1 MKVYMDKITSR
12 LCNPILPLTYDDSL
26 SYLEIMEKLRYK
38 VNELID
44 YFNGQDAFA
53 TETWVLEQ
61 IAACKAELEA
71 RLDEMDALI
80 DTKLDKATF
89 ETFVAELQISINS
102 MAGQIR
108 SLEEATAQN
117 AADIIETYNSLKRYI
132 DDQLIDL
139 EVINPLTGNIQPIQ
153 LVLNY
158 MADLLRADSL
168 TAQEYDAAE
177 LTAAAYDALQLT
189 AYVYDNY
196 GKNYIGN

>member
-1 MKVYMDKITSR
+1 MKTYVDKIENR
-12 LCNPILPLTYDDSL
+12 LCSPILPLTYDDSI
-26 SYLEIMEKLRYK
+26 SYLEIVEKLRYK
-38 VNELID
+38 VNELIE
-44 YFNGQDAFA
+44 YFNGQEAFA
-53 TETWVLEQ
+53 TEEWVLEQ
-61 IAACKAELEA
+61 IAACKAELET
-71 RLDEMDALI
+71 RLNKMDALI
-80 DTKLDKATF
+80 DTKLDKTTF

-108 SLEEATAQN
+108 SLEEATVQN

-132 DDQLIDL
+132 DEQLIDL
-139 EVINPLTGNIQPIQ
+139 EVVNPMTGNVQPIQ

-168 TAQEYDAAE
+168 TAGEYDAAE

-189 AYVYDNY
+189 AYTYDNY

>member
-1 MKVYMDKITSR
+1 MKVYIDKITGR
-12 LCNPILPLTYDDSL
+12 LCSPILPLTYDDSL

-44 YFNGQDAFA
+44 YFNGQEAFA

-61 IAACKAELEA
+61 IAACKAELVA

-89 ETFVAELQISINS
+89 NNFVTELQISINS

-117 AADIIETYNSLKRYI
+117 AAAIIETYNSLKRYI

-139 EVINPLTGNIQPIQ
+139 EVINPMTGIIQPIQ

-158 MADLLRADSL
+158 MADLLRTDSL
-168 TAQEYDAAE
+168 TAGEYDAAE

-189 AYVYDNY
+189 AYTYDNY

>member
-1 MKVYMDKITSR
+1 LKTYVDKIENR
-12 LCNPILPLTYDDSL
+12 LCSPILPLTYDDSI
-26 SYLEIMEKLRYK
+26 SYLEIVEKLRYK
-38 VNELID
+38 VNELIE
-44 YFNGQDAFA
+44 YFNGQEAFA
-53 TETWVLEQ
+53 TEEWVLEQ
-61 IAACKAELEA
+61 IAACKAELET
-71 RLDEMDALI
+71 RLNKMDALI
-80 DTKLDKATF
+80 DTKLDKTTF

-108 SLEEATAQN
+108 SLEEATVQN

-132 DDQLIDL
+132 DEQLIDL
-139 EVINPLTGNIQPIQ
+139 EVVNPMTGNVQPIQ

-168 TAQEYDAAE
+168 TAGEYDAAE

-189 AYVYDNY
+189 AYTYDNY

>member
-1 MKVYMDKITSR
+1 MKVYVDKITGR
-12 LCNPILPLTYDDSL
+12 LCIPILPLTYDDSL

-89 ETFVAELQISINS
+89 DNFVAELQISINS
-102 MAGQIR
+102 MTGQIR

-117 AADIIETYNSLKRYI
+117 AAAIIETYNSLKRYI
-132 DDQLIDL
+132 DNQLIDL
-139 EVINPLTGNIQPIQ
+139 QVINPMTGNVQGIQQ
-153 LVLNY
+153 VLNY

-177 LTAAAYDALQLT
+177 LTASTYDALQLT
-189 AYVYDNY
+189 AYTYDNY